1 MFESQRFEIAA
12 LSGRPN
18 RAIWMDMY
26 EGCRVGVID
35 VIWNITDLDMADGVL
50 RGALVYKEA

>member
-1 MFESQRFEIAA
+1 
-12 LSGRPN
+12 
-18 RAIWMDMY
+18 MY